1 MMKRRIFR
9 IVPVA
14 IAVALSVAACGG
26 PSLGGSG
33 TASTSSGSG
42 SGVSFGASGFGTAA
56 GASGVANSMTADQ
69 VAGFCTKFPYS
80 PTIEHG
86 TGGVNA
92 YTELQKFTPPQL
104 APYVQVMLVD
114 NQAIASERRV
124 FAQLKDEMM
133 ANFQPLDDFRGQ
145 VCEAH

>member
-1 MMKRRIFR
+1 MNTMMKRRIIR

-69 VAGFCTKFPYS
+69 VAGFCTKF
-80 PTIEHG
+80 
-86 TGGVNA
+86 
-92 YTELQKFTPPQL
+92 TPPQL